1 MKEKNRQKLFV
12 KCAILLL
19 KRVIRRGLQTM
30 ESKEEKLNPIYP
42 EGLKAGDQVC
52 IIVPANAFTEKA
64 LDAATSH
71 LEARGLNVTVSE
83 DMAFRRG
90 TPKERAEKF
99 NRVIE
104 DPNHRGIFCIW
115 GGYGTIPLL
124 DKINYDALSKN
135 RPVFTG
141 FSDITA
147 MHLAI
152 GQNTGLV
159 TYHGPSFFSTS
170 RQPTETA
177 LCNFLDVVAS
187 PGKEREL
194 KNFNGEAFAVLKE
207 GVCEGRIAGGNMT
220 LVSRLMGTPYEIDAR
235 GKILFLEEVGEKPY
249 RLHGMLY
256 QLKLAGKLDEA
267 AGVIIGSLTDCDI
280 EGRPGSAEAMVR
292 EVLKDLQIPVVLNV
306 RAGHIKDPLT
316 IPMNGLA
323 RIDGA
328 RVILSE
334 QI

>member
-1 MKEKNRQKLFV
+1 
-12 KCAILLL
+12 
-19 KRVIRRGLQTM
+19 M
-30 ESKEEKLNPIYP
+30 EYKEEKANLIYP

-52 IIVPANAFTEKA
+52 IIDPANAFTKEA
-64 LDAATSH
+64 LDKAISC
-71 LEARGLNVTVSE
+71 LEERGFKVKISE

-90 TPKERAEKF
+90 TPVERAEKL
-99 NRVIE
+99 NKVIE
-104 DPNHRGIFCIW
+104 DPRNRGIFCIW

-124 DKINYDALSKN
+124 DKINYDALREN

-152 GQNTGLV
+152 GKKTGLV
-159 TYHGPSFFSTS
+159 TYHGPSFYSAS
-170 RQPTETA
+170 RQSTKEA
-177 LCNFLDVVAS
+177 LGNFLDILAA
-187 PGKEREL
+187 PEKEREL
-194 KNFNGEAFAVLKE
+194 KNFNEEPFEALRGGF
-207 GVCEGRIAGGNMT
+207 CEGRITGGNMT
-220 LVSRLMGTPYEIDAR
+220 LVSRLMGTPYEIDTR
-235 GKILFLEEVGEKPY
+235 GKILFLEEIGEKPY

-267 AGVIIGSLTDCDI
+267 AGIIIGSLTDCDI
-280 EGRPGSAEAMVR
+280 EGRPGSADAMVR
-292 EVLKDLQIPVVLNV
+292 EVLAELQIPVVLNV

-328 RVILSE
+328 KVTIS
-334 QI
+334 